1 MCDAGL
7 ATTDAP
13 AALRPPGRGVQE
25 LNRTGAASP
34 VSSAG
39 MQICGRPHGKNSG
52 VDCHFL
58 LQGIFLTQEL
68 NPALLRCK
76 QMLYLLSLSYV
87 SETMYL
93 L

>member
-1 MCDAGL
+1 
-7 ATTDAP
+7 
-13 AALRPPGRGVQE
+13 
-25 LNRTGAASP
+25 
-34 VSSAG
+34 

>member
-1 MCDAGL
+1 MSVSCSIVCAFL
-7 ATTDAP
+7 P
-13 AALRPPGRGVQE
+13 ARVLCLWNFP
-25 LNRTGAASP
+25 
-34 VSSAG
+34 
-39 MQICGRPHGKNSG
+39 GKNSG

-68 NPALLRCK
+68 NPALLRCR

-93 L
+93 LWNLPFFKSVLPKTNLFLKP